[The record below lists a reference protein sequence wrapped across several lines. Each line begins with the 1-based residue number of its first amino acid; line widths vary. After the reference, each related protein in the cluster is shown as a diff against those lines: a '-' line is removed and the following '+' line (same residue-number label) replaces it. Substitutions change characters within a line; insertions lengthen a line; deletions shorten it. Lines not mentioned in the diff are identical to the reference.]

1 MTGFSRIAIVN
12 RGEAAM
18 RLIRAAREVAVEQGS
33 PLTTIALYTD
43 AERNAMFVRE
53 ADEAVRIHSTERDPY
68 LDHDVL
74 ERALR
79 DSGADAV
86 WVGWGFVS
94 EDPEF
99 ADLVEKLGL
108 VFIGPSGP
116 VMRQLGDK
124 IGAKQLAERAGV
136 PVAPWSGGPV
146 THLAEAHRHAEAIG
160 YPLMVKAAAGGGGR
174 GIRRVE
180 DASGLDAAFES
191 ARREAVSSFGDGTLL
206 MERMIAG
213 GRHVEVQIVADGQG
227 GVWALGVRDCSIQ
240 RRHQKVIEESAS
252 TALDAAGEQR
262 AKAAAVAM
270 AEVSRYRGAAS
281 VEFLYQ
287 PDADLLVFMEVNT
300 RLQVEHAVTEITT
313 GTDLVK
319 LQLYLA
325 GGGRL
330 HGAPPA
336 SRGHAIEVRLNAEDP
351 ERDFAPAPGT
361 IEYLAWAS
369 GPGVRIETGLAQG
382 EIIPAEYDSMI
393 AKIIGYGRNRA
404 EARARVLRA
413 LRETTVV
420 ISGGTTNKAFLTG
433 LLEHPDVIAGRFD
446 TTWLERL
453 MRSDCHVPAGQPAV
467 ALISAAID
475 DYDRHREAERGR
487 FFLSAAG
494 GRPQTDMTLGHRVD
508 LLLDGASYLFEVYQ
522 IGIHRYRLLV
532 DGSRIEAT
540 AERAGPFERRLAAA
554 GRSFRVVSIRQDTG
568 TLVEVD
574 GRPHRVCVDDGGL
587 VRAPSPG
594 VLVQVAVRAGD
605 EVAAGD
611 LLATLESMKMEVAL
625 RAPADG
631 WVRAVIAA
639 VGTPVSIGSPLF
651 QLEAEPAGPVC
662 AGASARADFSA
673 LVTPASADPRIGVA
687 RALAEMKSQVLGY
700 DYGDREARRV
710 VAAYSQHRR
719 ELAPGDAD
727 SLRLELAVLDAF
739 VDVVLISRN
748 RRTGAD
754 DPAEDLHSPVEFFHA
769 FLKTIDLAQAGLPP
783 GFTRKLRDA
792 VTGYQV
798 VGLERTAALE
808 DALLWMFLAQQ
819 RNATLLP
826 AVLAILGYR
835 LVHPDVPGELRH
847 ELLETV
853 DRVILATQLR
863 HPVAGTLA
871 RSVRYRIFDGPLIQ
885 AAHDQTLAVMREQLS
900 IMAVAS
906 SPQQRAAS
914 MAALV
919 SCPLPLI
926 RMMAAPGR
934 GDAERRE
941 LIEVQ
946 TRRYYQIRKL
956 ADVRCVDRQ
965 GRRMVTGIFEQ
976 AAGPVVIVA
985 AEASTAAPADLA
997 AALAAIGA
1005 EIGSAAGVAAVA
1017 DVYVQTGPAAADS
1030 DLGAGIAAALS
1041 GVASPEGLRRVTVSV
1056 PTTAM
1061 QVGRRTFERD
1071 GTGWAE
1077 NLILRDLHPMVAE
1090 RLHVWRLAQFGL
1102 RRLPAP
1108 DDIYLF
1114 EATALDNAD
1123 DRRLVALA
1131 EVHDLTPLRNAAG
1144 SVLAIPALEQV
1155 LDSCLDGIRTA
1166 LAELAW
1172 PGAPQGNRISLY
1184 AWPDVELSQD
1194 ELLSVLRGL
1203 APRTGGTGLEELGL
1217 QGRIRGAGGPREV
1230 RLRMTRSAGTGLS
1243 FEVAP
1248 SPTEPLPPL
1257 DAYAQLVT
1265 QARRRGTVY
1274 PYELI
1279 PLLLQAAG
1287 RPGAPAGGQQLAQAR
1302 FREYDLDDDGRA
1314 RVVDRPYG
1322 QNKSAIVFG
1331 TVSTP
1336 TTRYP
1341 EGMTR
1346 VVMLGDPT
1354 KALGSVSEPEC
1365 RRIVAAI
1372 DLASSL
1378 GVPVEWLAVSA
1389 GAKIAMDSGTEN
1401 MDWVARVLRRLIT
1414 FTQAGGE
1421 VNVVVTGINVG
1432 AQSYWNAEATMLMHT
1447 KGILVMTPDSAMV
1460 LTGKQSLEYSGGVA
1474 AEDNFGIGGYDRIMG
1489 PNGQAQYWAPD
1500 LAGACRILM
1509 EHYEFAYVA
1518 PGERFGRRA
1527 VTDDPVERDVRRSP
1541 HEVEGIDFT
1550 TIGEI
1555 FSAQTNAERKK
1566 AFDIRALMKAVID
1579 RDCAPLERWAGMAD
1593 ADTSVVLDAFLGGY
1607 PVSLIGIESRPLPR
1621 LGLPPTDGPKSW
1633 SGGTLF
1639 PMSSKKVARAINAA
1653 SGSRPVVVLA
1663 NLSGFDGSPE
1673 SLRRRQLEYGAE
1685 IGRAM
1690 VNFAG
1695 PIVFCVVSR
1704 YHGGAFVVFSS
1715 ALNDG
1720 LEVAAVEGSFAS
1732 VIGGGPAA
1740 AVVFGGE
1747 VRKRTEADRRLLGL
1761 GVRIAHGDE
1770 AGARLR
1776 GELEQLR
1783 PVVRA
1788 QKQAE
1793 VAGEFDRIHSIE
1805 RAKRVGS
1812 VDRIIVPGELRSYLV
1827 EAVERGIGRVQQ
1839 AGGLVPDSC
1848 GCAPRNDRILGHEA
1862 DQGIIPDTGA
1872 SINRSSN

>member
-18 RLIRAAREVAVEQGS
+18 RLIRAAREVEVEQGS

-43 AERNAMFVRE
+43 AERHAMFVRE
-53 ADEAVRIHSTERDPY
+53 AGEAVRIHSAERNPY

-79 DSGADAV
+79 DSRADAV

-99 ADLVEKLGL
+99 ADRVEKMGL

-116 VMRQLGDK
+116 VMRRLGDK
-124 IGAKQLAERAGV
+124 IGAKHLAEQAGV

-146 THLAEAHRHAEAIG
+146 SHLAEARRHAEAIG

-180 DASGLDAAFES
+180 DVSGLEAAFES

-240 RRHQKVIEESAS
+240 RRHQKVLEESAS
-252 TALDAAGEQR
+252 TALGPQGEQR

-270 AEVSRYRGAAS
+270 AEVSGYRGAAS

-287 PDADLLVFMEVNT
+287 PDQDLLVFMEVNT

-313 GTDLVK
+313 GADLVK

-330 HGAPPA
+330 RGDPPA

-382 EIIPAEYDSMI
+382 DVVPAEYDSMI
-393 AKIIGYGRNRA
+393 AKIIGYGRNRP
-404 EARARVLRA
+404 EARARVIRA

-420 ISGGTTNKAFLTG
+420 ISGGTTNKAFLTW
-433 LLEHPDVIAGRFD
+433 LVEHPDVIAGQFD

-453 MRSDCHVPAGQPAV
+453 MREDRHRPPGQPAV

-475 DYDRHREAERGR
+475 AYDRHREAARRR
-487 FFLSAAG
+487 FFASAAG
-494 GRPQTDMTLGHRVD
+494 GRPQTDMALGHRVD
-508 LLLDGASYLFEVYQ
+508 LILGGASYLVEVDQ
-522 IGIHRYRLLV
+522 IGAHRYRLLV
-532 DGSRIEAT
+532 DGSRIEAD
-540 AERAGPFERRLAAA
+540 AERSGPFERRLAAA
-554 GRSFRVVSIRQDTG
+554 GRSFRVVSIRQDTE

-574 GRPHRVCVDDGGL
+574 GLPHRVSADDGGL

-594 VLVQVAVRAGD
+594 VLAHIAVRAGD

-611 LLATLESMKMEVAL
+611 RLATLESMKMEVAL
-625 RAPADG
+625 RAPAGG
-631 WVRAVIAA
+631 WVRTVMVALGA
-639 VGTPVSIGSPLF
+639 PVSIGSPLF
-651 QLEAEPAGPVC
+651 RLETKPADTVS
-662 AGASARADFSA
+662 AGAPDRADFTA
-673 LVTPASADPRIGVA
+673 LVTPSATDPRISVA
-687 RALAEMKSQVLGY
+687 RALAEMRSQVLGY
-700 DYGDREARRV
+700 DYGEREARRI
-710 VAAYSQHRR
+710 VATYSRHRR
-719 ELAPGDAD
+719 ELAPGDTGIV
-727 SLRLELAVLDAF
+727 RLEMAVLDAF
-739 VDVVLISRN
+739 VDIVLISRN

-754 DPAEDLHSPVEFFHA
+754 EAIEDVHSPREFFHA
-769 FLKTIDLAQAGLPP
+769 FLETTDTTRAGLPP
-783 GFTRKLRDA
+783 GFTRRLRDA
-792 VTGYQV
+792 VAGYQV
-798 VGLERTAALE
+798 AGLERTGALE
-808 DALLWMFLAQQ
+808 EALLWMFLAQQ
-819 RNATLLP
+819 RHATLLP
-826 AVLAILGYR
+826 AVLAILRFY
-835 LVHPDVPGELRH
+835 LDHPDVPAEQRP
-847 ELLETV
+847 ELLETL

-871 RSVRYRIFDGPLIQ
+871 RSVRFGLFDGPLIQ
-885 AAHDQTLAVMREQLS
+885 AAHEETLRVMREHLS
-900 IMAVAS
+900 VMTATS
-906 SPQQRAAS
+906 SPRQRAAS

-919 SCPLPLI
+919 CCPLPLI
-926 RMMAAPGR
+926 RMTAALSR
-934 GDAERRE
+934 DDAERRE

-946 TRRYYQIRKL
+946 TRRYYQIRGL
-956 ADVRCVDRQ
+956 ADVRCVDRR
-965 GRRMVTGIFEQ
+965 GRRLVTGTFEQ
-976 AAGPVVIVA
+976 AAGRVVIIA
-985 AEASTAAPADLA
+985 AEAATAEPADLA
-997 AALAAIGA
+997 AALEAIGA
-1005 EIGSAAGVAAVA
+1005 EAGPATAVA
-1017 DVYVQTGPAAADS
+1017 DVYVRTAATAADDGH
-1030 DLGAGIAAALS
+1030 DLGTRITAAL
-1041 GVASPEGLRRVTVSV
+1041 ASVTSPDGLRRVTVSIPV
-1056 PTTAM
+1056 TAT
-1061 QVGRRTFERD
+1061 QVARCTFERGAGERD
-1071 GTGWAE
+1071 AGWAE
-1077 NLILRDLHPMVAE
+1077 NVVLRDLHPMVAE
-1090 RLHVWRLAQFGL
+1090 RLQLWRLARFSL

-1108 DDIYLF
+1108 DDVYLF
-1114 EATALDNAD
+1114 EAIAPANAD

-1131 EVHDLTPLRNAAG
+1131 EVHDLIPLRNAAG
-1144 SVLAIPALEQV
+1144 SATAIPALERV
-1155 LDSCLDGIRTA
+1155 IDSCLDGIRTA
-1166 LAELAW
+1166 LAGLAW
-1172 PGAPQGNRISLY
+1172 PDPPQGTRIILY
-1184 AWPDVELSQD
+1184 AWPDIDLD
-1194 ELLSVLRGL
+1194 AKELLAVLRRL
-1203 APRTGGTGLEELGL
+1203 APRTGGIGLEQLAI
-1217 QGRIRGAGGPREV
+1217 QGRIREAGGSREV
-1230 RLRMTRSAGTGLS
+1230 RLRMNRSVGTSLTFG
-1243 FEVAP
+1243 VTP

-1257 DAYAQLVT
+1257 DAYAQRVMR
-1265 QARRRGTVY
+1265 ARRRGTVY

-1279 PLLLQAAG
+1279 PLLLRPAA
-1287 RPGAPAGGQQLAQAR
+1287 RPGAAAGGRLLAQPG
-1302 FREYDLDDDGRA
+1302 FREYDLGHDGHA

-1322 QNKSAIVFG
+1322 ENTSAIVFG
-1331 TVSTP
+1331 TITTP

-1346 VVMLGDPT
+1346 VVILGDPT
-1354 KALGSVSEPEC
+1354 MALGSVAEPEC

-1372 DLASSL
+1372 DLACSL
-1378 GVPVEWLAVSA
+1378 GVPVEWLAVSS

-1447 KGILVMTPDSAMV
+1447 KGILVMTPDGAMV

-1474 AEDNFGIGGYDRIMG
+1474 AEDNLGIGGYDRIMG

-1500 LAGACRILM
+1500 LAGACQILM
-1509 EHYEFAYVA
+1509 DHYEFAYVA
-1518 PGERFGRRA
+1518 PGERFGRHA
-1527 VTDDPVERDVRRSP
+1527 ASNDPVDRDVRDSP
-1541 HEVEGIDFT
+1541 HHVEGIDFT
-1550 TIGEI
+1550 AIGEI
-1555 FSAQTNAERKK
+1555 FSAHTNAERKK
-1566 AFDIRALMKAVID
+1566 PFDIRALMKAVID
-1579 RDCAPLERWAGMAD
+1579 GDRAPLERWAGMAE
-1593 ADTSVVLDAFLGGY
+1593 ADTSVIFDAFLGGY
-1607 PVSLIGIESRPLPR
+1607 PVTLIGIESRPRPR

-1673 SLRRRQLEYGAE
+1673 SLRRWQLEYGAE

-1704 YHGGAFVVFSS
+1704 YHGGAFVVFSG

-1720 LEVAAVEGSFAS
+1720 LEVVAVDGSYAS

-1747 VRKRTEADRRLLGL
+1747 VRKRTEADRRLLDL
-1761 GVRIAHGDE
+1761 SARIAQGRE
-1770 AGARLR
+1770 AGPLLR
-1776 GELEQLR
+1776 AELEQLR
-1783 PVVRA
+1783 SVVRA
-1788 QKQAE
+1788 EKQAE

-1812 VDRIIVPGELRSYLV
+1812 VDHIISPGELRRFLV
-1827 EAVERGIGRVQQ
+1827 EAVERGTGRTQR
-1839 AGGLVPDSC
+1839 ALVLSLVTR
-1848 GCAPRNDRILGHEA
+1848 GPR
-1862 DQGIIPDTGA
+1862 
-1872 SINRSSN
+1872 